1 MKELADCEIDTLTI
15 SQIQDA
21 IDRNA
26 STYYTRK
33 DMKTVLSHCYNL
45 AIAEKQTTVN
55 LAEYIKLPE
64 LDENR
69 RSRLPT
75 PTSKTMGSVCKR
87 SFCRFYPYDD
97 LYRHDAW

>member
-1 MKELADCEIDTLTI
+1 MREIADREIDALTI
-15 SQIQDA
+15 AQIQDV

-55 LAEYIKLPE
+55 LAKYIKLPE
-64 LDENR
+64 LEEKR
-69 RSRLPT
+69 RSRSPT
-75 PTSKTMGSVCKR
+75 PT
-87 SFCRFYPYDD
+87 
-97 LYRHDAW
+97 